1 MNRLKRNMIIGVVFV
16 LITGVLSHFLY
27 EWTGNSFLAGLFT
40 PVNES
45 VWEHMKLLFFPM
57 LFYSLILI
65 IASKES
71 YDCLASSLCFG
82 ILTGTLL
89 IPVLFY
95 AYTSLLG
102 KNVLALDIATFALS
116 VIWAFWERLPP
127 DSVLQIKAIC
137 RITVHSGVS
146 FLSLLFTVYLQT
158 TGSENLYFLHRRIPN
173 LNIITL

>member
-116 VIWAFWERLPP
+116 VIWAFWSAYRLTL
-127 DSVLQIKAIC
+127 SC
-137 RITVHSGVS
+137 RLKPYAGLLCILVCLF
-146 FLSLLFTVYLQT
+146 FLCFLLFTYRPPDLKIFISSTAAYQI
-158 TGSENLYFLHRRIPN
+158 LIL
-173 LNIITL
+173 